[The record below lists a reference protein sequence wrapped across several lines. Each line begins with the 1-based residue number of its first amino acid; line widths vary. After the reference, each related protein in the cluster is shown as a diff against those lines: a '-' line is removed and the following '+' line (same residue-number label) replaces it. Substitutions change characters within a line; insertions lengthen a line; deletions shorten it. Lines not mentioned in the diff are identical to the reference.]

1 MDAQTLCAQVRADLG
16 DVEERIRGNS
26 WLAEL
31 EAGRLSSTA
40 LRAFA
45 GEQLQIIP
53 SDLRS
58 FEMLADRFS
67 DEPERG
73 YLEGMAAGERTALQ
87 ALEAFAAAV
96 GLDEQARREYEP
108 TAGCQAYPSFV
119 ARLARDGTP
128 AEVAGAFLVNLEAWG
143 SCCARMAAALP
154 ASYKLSEEACAFF
167 ALFAEPATELQRI
180 SLEVID
186 AGLAQGIEAASIA
199 RAARLLQAYELLY
212 WNSLPR

>member
-1 MDAQTLCAQVRADLG
+1 MDAQTLCAQVRADLA

-31 EAGRLSSTA
+31 EAGRLAPAA

-45 GEQLQIIP
+45 GEQLQVIP

-58 FEMLADRFS
+58 FQMLADQFAG
-67 DEPERG
+67 DPAGG
-73 YLEGMAAGERTALQ
+73 YLETMVAGERAALQ
-87 ALEAFAAAV
+87 ALETFAAAV
-96 GLDEQARREYEP
+96 GLDERARQAYEP
-108 TAGCQAYPSFV
+108 AAGCQAYPSFV

-128 AEVAGAFLVNLEAWG
+128 AEVAGAFLVNLDAWG
-143 SCCARMAAALP
+143 SCCTRMATALP
-154 ASYKLSEEACAFF
+154 ASYQLAEQDCVFF
-167 ALFAEPATELQRI
+167 AQFAGPTTELQRS

-186 AGLAQGIEAASIA
+186 AGLAQGIEEAGIS